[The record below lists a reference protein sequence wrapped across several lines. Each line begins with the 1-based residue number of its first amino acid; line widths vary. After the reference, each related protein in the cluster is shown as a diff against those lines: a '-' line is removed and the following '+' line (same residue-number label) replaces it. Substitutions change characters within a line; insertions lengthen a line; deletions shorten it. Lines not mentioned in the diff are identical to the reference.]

1 MVYNTKKQLI
11 DSLSRRDCDSYRE
24 KAEKKPRERERERE
38 RDADDD
44 SSSSS
49 SSIHVTEVARGRCDA
64 GKKN

>member
-24 KAEKKPRERERERE
+24 KAEKKPRERERER
-38 RDADDD
+38 DADDD

-49 SSIHVTEVARGRCDA
+49 SSIHVTEVTRGRCDA

>member
-49 SSIHVTEVARGRCDA
+49 SSIHVTEVTRGRCDA